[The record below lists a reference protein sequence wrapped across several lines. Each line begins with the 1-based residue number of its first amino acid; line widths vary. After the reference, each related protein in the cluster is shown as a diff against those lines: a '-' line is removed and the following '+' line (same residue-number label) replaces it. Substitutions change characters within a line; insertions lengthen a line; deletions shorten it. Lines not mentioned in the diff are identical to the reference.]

1 MLSFIL
7 VIHLIIAIVLIV
19 LVLLQ
24 RSEGGG
30 LGIGGSGDFM
40 SGRAVGNVLS
50 RMTAIFATIFFI
62 TSLSLALLSSSGQNS
77 SIIDDISSDNLPQI
91 DLDLEEDMNELPDLN
106 TLRCFHV
113 NGDTGITYN
122 KNIWH
127 HPLLVKKKQDFW
139 VIDRINDQEDTS
151 INLKEYH
158 FTNNET
164 RFITL

>member
-50 RMTAIFATIFFI
+50 RMTAIFASIFFI

-91 DLDLEEDMNELPDLN
+91 NLDLEEDINELPDLN
-106 TLRCFHV
+106 
-113 NGDTGITYN
+113 
-122 KNIWH
+122 
-127 HPLLVKKKQDFW
+127 
-139 VIDRINDQEDTS
+139 
-151 INLKEYH
+151 
-158 FTNNET
+158 
-164 RFITL
+164 

>member
-40 SGRAVGNVLS
+40 YGRAVGNVLS

-106 TLRCFHV
+106 
-113 NGDTGITYN
+113 
-122 KNIWH
+122 
-127 HPLLVKKKQDFW
+127 
-139 VIDRINDQEDTS
+139 
-151 INLKEYH
+151 
-158 FTNNET
+158 
-164 RFITL
+164 

>member
-1 MLSFIL
+1 MCIRDRHIMLSFIL

-106 TLRCFHV
+106 
-113 NGDTGITYN
+113 
-122 KNIWH
+122 
-127 HPLLVKKKQDFW
+127 
-139 VIDRINDQEDTS
+139 
-151 INLKEYH
+151 
-158 FTNNET
+158 
-164 RFITL
+164 

>member
-40 SGRAVGNVLS
+40 SGRAAGNVLS

-91 DLDLEEDMNELPDLN
+91 NLDLEEDINELPDLN
-106 TLRCFHV
+106 
-113 NGDTGITYN
+113 
-122 KNIWH
+122 
-127 HPLLVKKKQDFW
+127 
-139 VIDRINDQEDTS
+139 
-151 INLKEYH
+151 
-158 FTNNET
+158 
-164 RFITL
+164 

>member
-1 MLSFIL
+1 MYL
-7 VIHLIIAIVLIV
+7 
-19 LVLLQ
+19 
-24 RSEGGG
+24 SEGGG

-106 TLRCFHV
+106 
-113 NGDTGITYN
+113 
-122 KNIWH
+122 
-127 HPLLVKKKQDFW
+127 
-139 VIDRINDQEDTS
+139 
-151 INLKEYH
+151 
-158 FTNNET
+158 
-164 RFITL
+164 

>member
-24 RSEGGG
+24 RSEGGS

-106 TLRCFHV
+106 
-113 NGDTGITYN
+113 
-122 KNIWH
+122 
-127 HPLLVKKKQDFW
+127 
-139 VIDRINDQEDTS
+139 
-151 INLKEYH
+151 
-158 FTNNET
+158 
-164 RFITL
+164 

>member
-1 MLSFIL
+1 MESLL
-7 VIHLIIAIVLIV
+7 VLINVLLAIILIIAI
-19 LVLLQ
+19 LLQ

-106 TLRCFHV
+106 
-113 NGDTGITYN
+113 
-122 KNIWH
+122 
-127 HPLLVKKKQDFW
+127 
-139 VIDRINDQEDTS
+139 
-151 INLKEYH
+151 
-158 FTNNET
+158 
-164 RFITL
+164 

>member
-50 RMTAIFATIFFI
+50 RMTAIFATIFLLQVYLWRYYQAQVKI
-62 TSLSLALLSSSGQNS
+62 HQSLM
-77 SIIDDISSDNLPQI
+77 I
-91 DLDLEEDMNELPDLN
+91 
-106 TLRCFHV
+106 
-113 NGDTGITYN
+113 
-122 KNIWH
+122 
-127 HPLLVKKKQDFW
+127 
-139 VIDRINDQEDTS
+139 
-151 INLKEYH
+151 
-158 FTNNET
+158 
-164 RFITL
+164 

>member
-1 MLSFIL
+1 MENI
-7 VIHLIIAIVLIV
+7 LIIANIVLAVI
-19 LVLLQ
+19 LVVVILLQ

-106 TLRCFHV
+106 
-113 NGDTGITYN
+113 
-122 KNIWH
+122 
-127 HPLLVKKKQDFW
+127 
-139 VIDRINDQEDTS
+139 
-151 INLKEYH
+151 
-158 FTNNET
+158 
-164 RFITL
+164 